1 VQPFRYLRARDR
13 AEALRTAAPDARFLG
28 GGTTLIDLMKL
39 GVENPASVVD
49 INHLGGDAAA
59 IAERGGT
66 LRVGALVR
74 NSDLAFHPVVR
85 RQLPA
90 LSQALLSGASAQ
102 LRNMATV
109 GGNLMQRTR
118 CAYFRDVG
126 TPACNKRAPGSGCAA
141 QEGWNR
147 MHAVLGGSERCI
159 AVHPSD
165 MCVALVALEA
175 VVHVDGP
182 RGTRDVPVADFHTLP
197 GEHPEIETA
206 LAPGELI
213 IAVSIPLTPLGARSV
228 YLKVRDR
235 ASFAFALASA
245 AVAVQVS
252 GGKVSAARVALG
264 GLATKPW
271 RSEEAERALVGRPAS
286 RATYQSAATLAL
298 RDARA
303 HRDNAFKV
311 ELGKRTL
318 VRALEMAGGAA

>member
-1 VQPFRYLRARDR
+1 MEPFRYLRARDQ
-13 AEALRTAAPDARFLG
+13 AEALKAAGGEARFLG
-28 GGTTLIDLMKL
+28 GGTTLVDLMKL
-39 GVENPASVVD
+39 GVERPTTVVD

-59 IAERGGT
+59 ISERGGA

-74 NSDLAFHPVVR
+74 NSDLAFHPIVQ

-126 TPACNKRAPGSGCAA
+126 TAACNKRIPGSGCAA

-147 MHAVLGGSERCI
+147 MHAVLGGSDRCI

-182 RGTRDVPVADFHTLP
+182 RGPRDIPVADFHNLP
-197 GEHPEIETA
+197 AEHPEVETA

-213 IAVSIPLTPLGARSV
+213 TAVTIPLTPLGARSV

-245 AVAVQVS
+245 AVALQVS
-252 GGKVSAARVALG
+252 GRTVSAARVALG

-271 RSEEAERALVGRPAS
+271 RSAEAERALIGRPAA
-286 RATYQSAATLAL
+286 RASYQDAATLAL
-298 RDARA
+298 RGARPY
-303 HRDNAFKV
+303 RDNAFKV